1 MAPAPHASDLKPA
14 RTVPPSALLSV
25 ISKTATPAGACQIV
39 PPPPGPSVSPHP
51 EQGPGLGLV
60 PNPDGGWSGSPGLC
74 KAEVAPGAQA
84 VLRLA

>member
-39 PPPPGPSVSPHP
+39 PPPPQALLSPP
-51 EQGPGLGLV
+51 TQSRDQG
-60 PNPDGGWSGSPGLC
+60 
-74 KAEVAPGAQA
+74 
-84 VLRLA
+84 